1 MGDSHPAFLVRSP
14 RHRALK
20 RACRR
25 LVLALL
31 LLPLQAV
38 AAPED
43 AVLMGVRQVL
53 LDPLNRTP
61 VVILAGGGRLLPIWI
76 GDAEASSIAR
86 ALGGQRSS
94 RPNTHDLIGDLLEG
108 LRATPERITI
118 TELRE
123 STYFAVITLKAGR
136 RRIAIDSRPSD
147 AIAVALRTGAPIYA
161 TSQVLEQAV
170 RLNEPAPRQGEGDLP
185 EQQGALKRER
195 LNDPA
200 LRRGQGVTRMMGMHM
215 QDLTV
220 ELAKL
225 FATELRQGVLVAH
238 VEGASTASVHGFRRG
253 DVIVRVDGR
262 PIRNTRELE
271 AAFAPRPAIRRHNFL
286 VRRDGG
292 SVTIVVDPPSPRKR

>member
-1 MGDSHPAFLVRSP
+1 MGDSHPAFPVRP
-14 RHRALK
+14 VRRRALK

-43 AVLMGVRQVL
+43 AVLMEVRQVAV
-53 LDPLNRTP
+53 DPLNRTP

-86 ALGGQRSS
+86 ALQGQRSS
-94 RPNTHDLIGDLLEG
+94 RPDTHDLIGNLLEG

-123 STYFAVITLKAGR
+123 STYFAVITLRAGR
-136 RRIAIDSRPSD
+136 RRIAVDSRPSD

-161 TSQVLEQAV
+161 ASQVLEQTV
-170 RLNEPAPRQGEGDLP
+170 RLNE
-185 EQQGALKRER
+185 
-195 LNDPA
+195 PA
-200 LRRGQGVTRMMGMHM
+200 LRRGQGATRMMGMHM
-215 QDLTV
+215 QDLTA

-238 VEGASTASVHGFRRG
+238 VEGTSVASVHGFRRG

-262 PIRNTRELE
+262 RIRNTRELE
-271 AAFAPRPAIRRHNFL
+271 AALASRPATGRHTFRI
-286 VRRDGG
+286 RRDGG
-292 SVTIVVDPPSPRKR
+292 PVTIVVDPPSRSKP

>member
-1 MGDSHPAFLVRSP
+1 MGDSHPAFAVRPP

-25 LVLALL
+25 LVLAPLL

-43 AVLMGVRQVL
+43 AVLMEVRQVVV
-53 LDPLNRTP
+53 DPVNRTP

-76 GDAEASSIAR
+76 GNAEASSIAR
-86 ALGGQRSS
+86 ALEGQPSP
-94 RPNTHDLIGDLLEG
+94 RPNTHDLIRKLLES

-136 RRIAIDSRPSD
+136 GRIAIDSRPSD
-147 AIAVALRTGAPIYA
+147 AIAVALRTGASIYA
-161 TSQVLEQAV
+161 TRQVLEQAV
-170 RLNEPAPRQGEGDLP
+170 RLN
-185 EQQGALKRER
+185 
-195 LNDPA
+195 DPA
-200 LRRGQGVTRMMGMHM
+200 LRRGEGVTRMMGMHM
-215 QDLTV
+215 QDLTA

-238 VEGASTASVHGFRRG
+238 VEGASAASGHGFRRG

-262 PIRNTRELE
+262 RIRNTRELE
-271 AAFAPRPAIRRHNFL
+271 AALASRPATGRHTFRI
-286 VRRDGG
+286 RRDGG
-292 SVTIVVDPPSPRKR
+292 PVTIVVDPQSRGKR

>member
-1 MGDSHPAFLVRSP
+1 MGDSHPAFPVRRP
-14 RHRALK
+14 RRRFPATLK
-20 RACRR
+20 RVCRR
-25 LVLALL
+25 LVLTLL

-38 AAPED
+38 AAAED
-43 AVLMGVRQVL
+43 AVLMEVRQVVI
-53 LDPLNRTP
+53 DPLNRTP
-61 VVILAGGGRLLPIWI
+61 VVILAGGGRVLPIWI

-86 ALGGQRSS
+86 ALEGQRSS
-94 RPNTHDLIGDLLEG
+94 RPNTHDLIGNLLKG

-161 TSQVLEQAV
+161 TSQILEQAV
-170 RLNEPAPRQGEGDLP
+170 RL
-185 EQQGALKRER
+185 K
-195 LNDPA
+195 DPA
-200 LRRGQGVTRMMGMHM
+200 LQRREGATRMMGMHM
-215 QDLTV
+215 QDLTA

-238 VEGASTASVHGFRRG
+238 VERTGAASVHGFRRG

-262 PIRNTRELE
+262 RIRNTRELE
-271 AAFAPRPAIRRHNFL
+271 VALASRPATGRHTFRI
-286 VRRDGG
+286 RRDGG
-292 SVTIVVDPPSPRKR
+292 PVTIVVDPPSQGKR

>member
-1 MGDSHPAFLVRSP
+1 MGDSHPAFPVRP
-14 RHRALK
+14 ARHRVPTALK
-20 RACRR
+20 

-43 AVLMGVRQVL
+43 AVLMEVRQVAV
-53 LDPLNRTP
+53 DPLNQTP

-86 ALGGQRSS
+86 ALQGQRSS
-94 RPNTHDLIGDLLEG
+94 RPDTHDLIGNLLKG

-161 TSQVLEQAV
+161 APQVLEQTV
-170 RLNEPAPRQGEGDLP
+170 
-185 EQQGALKRER
+185 R

-215 QDLTV
+215 QDLTA

-238 VEGASTASVHGFRRG
+238 VEGTSAASAHGFRRG

-262 PIRNTRELE
+262 RIRNTRELE
-271 AAFAPRPAIRRHNFL
+271 AALASRPATGRHI
-286 VRRDGG
+286 VRIRRDGG
-292 SVTIVVDPPSPRKR
+292 PVTIVVDPPSRRKR

>member
-1 MGDSHPAFLVRSP
+1 MGDSHPAFPVRPP
-14 RHRALK
+14 RRRVPAVLK

-25 LVLALL
+25 LVLAPLL

-43 AVLMGVRQVL
+43 AVLMEVRQVAV
-53 LDPLNRTP
+53 DPLNRTP

-86 ALGGQRSS
+86 ALEGQRSS
-94 RPNTHDLIGDLLEG
+94 RPDTHDLIGNLLKG

-123 STYFAVITLKAGR
+123 STYFAVITLRAGR

-147 AIAVALRTGAPIYA
+147 AIAVALRTGTPIYA
-161 TSQVLEQAV
+161 APQVLEQTV
-170 RLNEPAPRQGEGDLP
+170 
-185 EQQGALKRER
+185 R

-215 QDLTV
+215 QDLTA

-238 VEGASTASVHGFRRG
+238 VEGTSAASVRGFRRG

-262 PIRNTRELE
+262 RIRNTRELE
-271 AAFAPRPAIRRHNFL
+271 AVLASRPATGRHTFRI
-286 VRRDGG
+286 RRDGG
-292 SVTIVVDPPSPRKR
+292 PVTIVVDPPSQGKR

>member
-1 MGDSHPAFLVRSP
+1 MGDSHPAFPVRP
-14 RHRALK
+14 ARRRVPAALK
-20 RACRR
+20 RACRL
-25 LVLALL
+25 LVLAPL

-43 AVLMGVRQVL
+43 AVLMEVRQVAV
-53 LDPLNRTP
+53 DPLNRSS
-61 VVILAGGGRLLPIWI
+61 VVVLAGGGRLLPIWI
-76 GDAEASSIAR
+76 GDAEASSIAS
-86 ALGGQRSS
+86 ALQGQRSS
-94 RPNTHDLIGDLLEG
+94 RPDTHDLIVNLLRG

-123 STYFAVITLKAGR
+123 STYFAVIMLKAGR

-161 TSQVLEQAV
+161 TSQVLEQTV
-170 RLNEPAPRQGEGDLP
+170 
-185 EQQGALKRER
+185 R

-215 QDLTV
+215 QDLTA

-238 VEGASTASVHGFRRG
+238 VEGTSAASVHGFRRG

-262 PIRNTRELE
+262 RIRNTRELE
-271 AAFAPRPAIRRHNFL
+271 AALASRPATGRHTFRI
-286 VRRDGG
+286 RRDGG
-292 SVTIVVDPPSPRKR
+292 SVTIMMDPPSRRKR